1 MKPLIKYIIITAKR
15 DWLFLGLFILII
27 LASFV
32 SLFLGSTSLSEQNLM
47 QVAYLSGSTRL
58 ILVLGMTFFICFH
71 IRRSFDNREIEFYL
85 SKSLSRT
92 KFIFAYFLGFG
103 ILGIIITIPVILSL
117 FIFFN
122 IKFFIAAL
130 WSLSLL
136 FEILIMSSFA
146 ILASL
151 ILSSAIASVFACIS
165 FYFISRII
173 GLAVSTI
180 IIPNQLTNIN
190 FQGLL
195 ELTLKFISIF
205 LPRLDLFAKSKWLVY
220 QTISLE
226 IFQLIL
232 IQTFIYI
239 GIIFVMSLIDFSKK
253 QF

>member
-1 MKPLIKYIIITAKR
+1 M
-15 DWLFLGLFILII
+15 
-27 LASFV
+27 
-32 SLFLGSTSLSEQNLM
+32 
-47 QVAYLSGSTRL
+47 
-58 ILVLGMTFFICFH
+58 
-71 IRRSFDNREIEFYL
+71 
-85 SKSLSRT
+85 
-92 KFIFAYFLGFG
+92 
-103 ILGIIITIPVILSL
+103 GIIITIPVILSL

-226 IFQLIL
+226 ISDFYLYRNYFCNVINRFQ
-232 IQTFIYI
+232 
-239 GIIFVMSLIDFSKK
+239 
-253 QF
+253 